1 MRRKIVMNINSLTE
15 KALVNWPAKIVCLA
29 LSLLLFLFYRMST
42 LEERYFSVPLG
53 LETNGD
59 LVPASSYP
67 RTVKITLRG
76 ENDRIYPILEQ
87 DIVAFAD
94 LSRFT
99 NEGEYRVGIQTRLSG
114 TALEVSPLEVSVD
127 PAEISL
133 RVEHKVI
140 KKVPVTPSFKGYPE
154 AGYEFIGYAVNPS
167 VLEVSGPRSASE
179 KILDLVTETIE
190 LSGRNASFN
199 GEVSLI
205 NRNPLVSVAGP
216 SKVVFQVHIEQT
228 TLIRNFEDVP
238 FYFENLDASFEVI
251 PSIVSGSLQLKGAQK
266 ELSGLTLAA
275 NALTVL
281 CEHISE
287 PGVYSLPV
295 QVIIPDQ
302 FEAITSSPR
311 ELQVVIQRR
320 GE

>member
-1 MRRKIVMNINSLTE
+1 MNIKSLTDRAFE
-15 KALVNWPAKIVCLA
+15 NWPAKIVCLA

-87 DIVAFAD
+87 DVVAFVD

-99 NEGEYRVGIQTRLSG
+99 KEGEYRVGIQTRLSG

-127 PAEISL
+127 PAEITL
-133 RVEHKVI
+133 RVEHKVV

-154 AGYEFIGYAVNPS
+154 AGYEFSGYSVNPAI
-167 VLEVSGPRSASE
+167 LEIAGPRSASE

-190 LSGRNASFN
+190 LSGRNASFS
-199 GEVSLI
+199 GEVQLI
-205 NRNPLVSVAGP
+205 NRNSLVSIAGP
-216 SKVVFQVHIEQT
+216 QKIMYQVNIEQT
-228 TLIRNFEDVP
+228 TLIRNFENVP
-238 FYFENLDASFEVI
+238 FFFENLDESLEVI

-266 ELSGLTLAA
+266 DLSGLTLPP

-281 CEHISE
+281 CENITE

-295 QVIIPDQ
+295 HVIIPGQ
-302 FEAITSSPR
+302 FEALTSAPL
-311 ELQVVIQRR
+311 ELQITVQSRR
-320 GE
+320 SE